1 MRGEGRALSSAAM
14 PAAYDDVW
22 DEDLREERDAFNFD
36 DDDFDLFRAAALLTR
51 VSGREPALEALDAEV
66 DRLAILVEEAAS
78 EHPRW
83 PGPLGALRHTLFVDA
98 GFHGDS
104 ERYDDPE
111 NSFLDVVVARRQG
124 LPITLSLVTCEVA
137 RRAGIESYGIAFPGH
152 FLVGVQDAPPGEVAE
167 LVVIDPFHKGA
178 VLTPDA
184 LERQLS
190 RLAGRPVE
198 LLPEHLMPATP
209 RAILLR
215 MLVNLRGS
223 YARRKDAVGMF
234 RVLSRVLVLAPE
246 SAEALAERAMVR
258 RELLDLDGARADA
271 EAALEAAADE
281 EDAAALRARRVLRQ
295 LEADRRWAH

>member
-1 MRGEGRALSSAAM
+1 M
-14 PAAYDDVW
+14 PAVFDADC
-22 DEDLREERDAFNFD
+22 DEDLSVEREAFNFD

-51 VSGREPALEALDAEV
+51 IAGREPDLAALDAEV

-78 EHPRW
+78 EAPRW
-83 PGPLGALRHTLFVDA
+83 PGPLNALRHTLFVEA
-98 GFHGDS
+98 GFEGDS
-104 ERYDDPE
+104 EHYDDPE
-111 NSFLDVVVARRQG
+111 NSFLDAVVARRKG
-124 LPITLSLVTCEVA
+124 LPIALSVLTCEVA

-152 FLVGVQDAPPGEVAE
+152 FLVGVQDAPPGGVAE

-178 VLTPDA
+178 VLTPDT

-223 YARRKDAVGMF
+223 YARRNDAVGMC
-234 RVLSRVLVLAPE
+234 RVLSRILVLSPNN
-246 SAEALAERAMVR
+246 AEALAERALVR
-258 RELLDLDGARADA
+258 RDLLDLDGARADA
-271 EAALEAAADE
+271 EAALSAAPDAD
-281 EDAAALRARRVLRQ
+281 DAAAVRARRVLRR

>member
-1 MRGEGRALSSAAM
+1 MSAV
-14 PAAYDDVW
+14 YDGVC
-22 DEDLREERDAFNFD
+22 DEDLTREREAFNFD
-36 DDDFDLFRAAALLTR
+36 DDDFDLFHAAALLTR
-51 VSGREPALEALDAEV
+51 VSGREPDVAALDEEV

-78 EHPRW
+78 EAPRW
-83 PGPLGALRHTLFVDA
+83 PGPLTALRHTLFVDA

-104 ERYDDPE
+104 EDYDDPE
-111 NSFLDVVVARRQG
+111 NSFLDVVAARRQG
-124 LPITLSLVTCEVA
+124 LPIALSVLTCEVA

-152 FLVGVQDAPPGEVAE
+152 FLVGVQDAPPGGVAE

-178 VLTPDA
+178 VLTPDT

-223 YARRKDAVGMF
+223 YARRNDAVGMC
-234 RVLSRVLVLAPE
+234 RVLSRVLVLAPN
-246 SAEALAERAMVR
+246 SAEALAERALVR
-258 RELLDLDGARADA
+258 RDLLDLDGAREDA
-271 EAALEAAADE
+271 EAALRAAPDK
-281 EDAAALRARRVLRQ
+281 DDPAALRARRVLKR